1 MYLLFLILLIFALI
15 GILFFANRKKKI
27 CKKIC
32 SMNTND
38 KINKI
43 NELINPFGYY
53 YNYKQ
58 DIFSSIINAW
68 QREFGYSEFYNRNA
82 HRLNIVF
89 DSESIYF
96 DYNEKTWLIEFWKGQ
111 YGINIGCEVGIY
123 YNDTLISPSLR
134 DYTFFKSVS
143 NINMLPMTIS
153 LFTKDFTI
161 ARLKQ
166 KHWWLTIFDLGKY
179 NEPSEL
185 SMNIGITFPN
195 REMMNSFINALYDK
209 GYKTNEI
216 LIRGLKVYLVFD
228 KCTTCSL
235 NWFYRLRLRYTQ
247 FKNKTLCKLFLKVT
261 KPFNTS
267 LDRALCVYYLIP
279 LFFRRIFV
287 SKRYKKCSKH
297 RKTKICKKCNRLR
310 TNPKNQPF

>member
-1 MYLLFLILLIFALI
+1 MYLLFLILLILALI
-15 GILFFANRKKKI
+15 GILFFKNRKKSV
-27 CKKIC
+27 CKKVY
-32 SMNTND
+32 SMETRE
-38 KINKI
+38 KIGTI

-53 YNYKQ
+53 YNCNQ
-58 DIFSSIINAW
+58 DIFSTTINAW

-89 DSESIYF
+89 DSEAVYF

-111 YGINIGCEVGIY
+111 YGINSGCEVGIY
-123 YNDTLISPSLR
+123 YSDTLVSPALR
-134 DYTFFKSVS
+134 DYTFFKSAS
-143 NINMLPMTIS
+143 NTNMLPMTIS
-153 LFTKDFTI
+153 LFTKDYTI
-161 ARLKQ
+161 AKLRQ

-179 NEPSEL
+179 LEPSEL

-195 REMMNSFINALYDK
+195 REMMNSFINALYDN
-209 GYKTNEI
+209 GYKQNEI
-216 LIRGLKVYLVFD
+216 LIRGLKVYLLFD
-228 KCTTCSL
+228 RCTTCSL
-235 NWFYRLRLRYTQ
+235 NWFYRLRLKYTQ

-287 SKRYKKCSKH
+287 SKGYKKCSN
-297 RKTKICKKCNRLR
+297 RKKNKICKKCNRLR
-310 TNPKNQPF
+310 NNPKNQHS